1 MPSVYRN
8 ITPRAVADLVAG
20 KADTPPNSFV
30 RDTALP
36 GFAIRVGRTKSSY
49 VIEGRSG
56 RGGRVCR
63 YTLGTVGRLALD
75 EARAQAKER
84 IAELA
89 RGADPVVVLR
99 AERGM
104 AITASGA
111 LELLA
116 QRRVKESTVADYRRS
131 LAELGWLDR
140 RLASITPQDVLAAYD
155 ARREHLTSAGR
166 QFRSFRSVWN
176 AAKGEHPALG
186 ECPTAAL
193 RNARRGWSATPRRQ
207 RTIADAL
214 LPAWRKQ
221 VAALKHEGVRD
232 LLLFLHYTGARIG
245 ETRAMVVADVNLA
258 AGWFTFPDPKMR
270 VPVTIPLTKQTR
282 AIIVRRLAATGGDGH
297 LFPGYDVRKLHKA
310 VDACEWSYHDL
321 CRVFVGAA
329 RRLKVDS
336 EIRRRLT
343 NHRPSGDAHDGYF
356 VTDADTLRP
365 DAQRLADYFDG
376 LARGRHARAATAG
389 PTI

>member
-1 MPSVYRN
+1 MPSEIRN
-8 ITPRAVADLVAG
+8 ITEKLAASLAAGRPDVAPNTFIRDAG
-20 KADTPPNSFV
+20 LTGFV
-30 RDTALP
+30 VL
-36 GFAIRVGRTKSSY
+36 IGRNKSSY
-49 VIEGRSG
+49 LVEARAG
-56 RGGRVCR
+56 RGGRNVR
-63 YTLGTVGRLALD
+63 YTLGPVGKLD
-75 EARAQAKER
+75 LSEARTQAKAK
-84 IAELA
+84 IADLA
-89 RGADPVVVLR
+89 AGRDPVKMLR
-99 AERGM
+99 AEKGV

-111 LELLA
+111 LDLLA

-155 ARREHLTSAGR
+155 ARREHPTSAGR
-166 QFRSFRSVWN
+166 QFRSLRSVWN
-176 AAKGEHPALG
+176 AAKAEHPTLG
-186 ECPTAAL
+186 ECPTAIL
-193 RNARRGWSATPRRQ
+193 RNARRGWSATPRSQ

-221 VAALKHEGVRD
+221 VDALKHEGVRD

-245 ETRAMVVADVNLA
+245 ETRALVAADVNLA

-282 AIIVRRLAATGGDGH
+282 ALLVRRLAAAGDDGR
-297 LFPGYDVRKLHKA
+297 LFPAYDVRKLHKT

-321 CRVFVGAA
+321 RRVFIGAA
-329 RRLKVDS
+329 RRLKIDS

-365 DAQRLADYFDG
+365 DAQRIADYFDG
-376 LARGRHARAATAG
+376 SAGRRRARVQ
-389 PTI
+389 